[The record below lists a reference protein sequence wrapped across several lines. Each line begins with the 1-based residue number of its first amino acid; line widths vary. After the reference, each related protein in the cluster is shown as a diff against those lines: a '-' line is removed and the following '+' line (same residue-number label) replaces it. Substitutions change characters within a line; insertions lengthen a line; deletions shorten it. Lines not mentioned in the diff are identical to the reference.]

1 MRPDWKP
8 WLIAPLLCI
17 WPQASR
23 ADDSETAKLVS
34 ECGSSELP
42 QASVDSCLERVRVL
56 EETEPSA
63 KLQTLEANLERRESG
78 PRVIAHAAVAPA
90 EARRAEVREMPVQHE
105 SVQEHKDSDTDAR
118 FGAEAEDE
126 PPIADP
132 PDTASEQRS
141 MDDQPDDPQR

>member
-1 MRPDWKP
+1 
-8 WLIAPLLCI
+8 
-17 WPQASR
+17 
-23 ADDSETAKLVS
+23 
-34 ECGSSELP
+34 
-42 QASVDSCLERVRVL
+42 
-56 EETEPSA
+56 
-63 KLQTLEANLERRESG
+63 
-78 PRVIAHAAVAPA
+78 
-90 EARRAEVREMPVQHE
+90 MPVQHE

>member
-90 EARRAEVREMPVQHE
+90 RRAEVREMPVQHE